1 MRRSSVT
8 LGVAA
13 LSAASLLF
21 ETSLTRLLAVAQFY
35 HFAFLIVSLALI
47 GYGASG
53 TYLSLARHNGA
64 QPRWLADLEQLLI
77 KTGLG
82 FVASCGLAYAAV
94 NLLPFDSYRIAF
106 EPRQF
111 LYFIL
116 YYLALATPFFA
127 AGLGVGA
134 ALVESSGRSHRIYA
148 ANLAGSA
155 AGVALAPLALE
166 LSGVPGAVLASGL
179 IAMLPAFRSAA
190 RNGWRWTRWAVGGLF
205 LTGILVLGYLSV
217 VNAQGRAPLALN
229 SSPYKGLPQA
239 LHYPGARVIYARWNA
254 ISRVEVLTGASTH
267 VFPGLSYQY
276 TGTIPPQSVLFVDGD
291 APLPITLSSPDDLAT
306 AQFLPEALAF
316 SLRPGGRTL
325 VIEPGGGL
333 GVLQALAGGAGEVT
347 ALVSNPLL
355 RKAVAA
361 TSASYDPFRLSSV
374 HVVSEPAR
382 TYLAHTTDQYDLI
395 FMPLTDAY
403 RPVTNGAY
411 SLVETYNLTVE
422 AFDAALERLNPH
434 GMLVVT
440 RWFQTPPSED
450 LRTLATLI
458 EALQKRGVANPQ
470 DALVAYRSIQTV
482 TSLVQPDGWAPDE
495 LTEVRTFLDRMH
507 YDLVW
512 APDAREEEIN
522 RYNLLPEA
530 SLYLALK
537 ALSSTHDIGELFT
550 SQPFD
555 VRPVVDDRPFFF
567 HFFTWRQTPQVVALI
582 GHTWQPFGGSGY
594 FILLGLLALVLILS
608 AALIM
613 APLLV
618 RRPTPAG
625 SDVLH
630 PAGTTRRMRLQI
642 LIYFSLLGLAFLLV
656 EIPLIQRTILLL
668 GNPTYA
674 FTVVLLALLLFSS
687 LGSLLAR
694 APWLRRKAAL
704 GLLAILALGMPFFSA
719 WLVEAILGWPLAA
732 RVALLSLGIAPLA
745 ALMGLPFP
753 FGLAWLEEHA
763 PRLVPWA
770 WAVNGCASVAASVL
784 AAILALSYGL
794 TAVMLLGGLAYLA
807 AGAVIFREL

>member
-1 MRRSSVT
+1 MRPSSVT

-53 TYLSLARHNGA
+53 TFLSLARHDEA
-64 QPRWLADLEQLLI
+64 RPHWLADVEQLLVR
-77 KTGLG
+77 TGLG
-82 FVASCGLAYAAV
+82 FIASCGLAYAAV

-106 EPRQF
+106 EPRQL
-111 LYFIL
+111 LYFVL

-134 ALVESSGRSHRIYA
+134 ALAESSGRSHRIYA

-155 AGVALAPLALE
+155 AGVAIAPLTLE
-166 LSGVPGAVLASGL
+166 LAGVPGAVLASGL
-179 IAMLPAFRSAA
+179 IAMLPAIQSAT
-190 RNGWRWTRWAVGGLF
+190 RNGRRWTRWAAGAPF
-205 LTGILVLGYLSV
+205 LAGILVFGYLSG

-239 LHYPGARVIYARWNA
+239 LHYPGAHVIYARWNA
-254 ISRVEVLTGASTH
+254 ISRVDVLAGASTH
-267 VFPGLSYQY
+267 VFPGLSYQH
-276 TGTIPPQSVLFVDGD
+276 TGTVPPQSVLFVDGD
-291 APLPITLSSPDDLAT
+291 APLPVTLSSPDGLT
-306 AQFLPEALAF
+306 AARFLPEALAF

-333 GVLQALAGGAGEVT
+333 GILQALAGGAGEVT

-355 RKAVAA
+355 RKAVTA
-361 TSASYDPFRLSSV
+361 TSASYDPYGLSGV

-382 TYLAHTTDQYDLI
+382 TYLAHTTNRYDLVFI
-395 FMPLTDAY
+395 PLTDAY

-411 SLVETYNLTVE
+411 SLIETYNLTVE
-422 AFDAALERLNPH
+422 AFDAALERLSPH
-434 GMLVVT
+434 GILVVT

-450 LRTLATLI
+450 LRILATLI
-458 EALQKRGVANPQ
+458 EALKERGAANPQ
-470 DALVAYRSIQTV
+470 DALVAYRGIQTV
-482 TSLVQPDGWAPDE
+482 TSLVQPDGWAPGE
-495 LTEVRTFLDRMH
+495 LVEVRAFLDHMH

-512 APDAREEEIN
+512 APDVREEEVN
-522 RYNLLPEA
+522 RYNHLPEP

-537 ALSSTHDIGELFT
+537 ALSSTHDAGEFYAT
-550 SQPFD
+550 QPFD
-555 VRPVVDDRPFFF
+555 VRPVADDRPFFF
-567 HFFTWRQTPQVVALI
+567 HFFTWRQTPQVVASM

-594 FILLGLLALVLILS
+594 FILLGLLALVLVLS
-608 AALIM
+608 AALIL
-613 APLLV
+613 APLLG
-618 RRPTPAG
+618 RRPTQAG
-625 SDVLH
+625 KDARH
-630 PAGTTRRMRLQI
+630 PAGTTRRVRLQI

-656 EIPLIQRTILLL
+656 EIPLIQRAILLL

-674 FTVVLLALLLFSS
+674 FTAVLLALLLFSS
-687 LGSLLAR
+687 LGSRLAR

-704 GLLAILALGMPFFSA
+704 GLLAMLALGMPFLSA
-719 WLVEAILGWPLAA
+719 WLVEVILGWPLAA

-745 ALMGLPFP
+745 VLMGLPFP
-753 FGLAWLEEHA
+753 FGLAWLEERA
-763 PRLVPWA
+763 PGLVPWA

-794 TAVMLLGGLAYLA
+794 TAVMLLGGVAYLA
-807 AGAVIFREL
+807 AGAVIIRRL